1 MASKKIDDLKKR
13 ANKRR
18 MLEAQMKGLRE
29 EGKHWSGY
37 IKKNERKAKATKA
50 IKTAA
55 EIAELA
61 GGAGAVVKS
70 VGKQVAK
77 KASRVAMNKGSKFAK
92 RSTRATQ
99 AQTAKKVVSKKG
111 TTRGKATAKDILGGN
126 PVRKKAVSK
135 AAPKKSAMPQS
146 MSKNKN
152 APGSKGKRDRLNTA
166 QKEGGYVDRNKAS
179 VKVAQNRGETF
190 AKDTGTKPYSSAYRR
205 AVNEVLHNTN
215 KGKSYESATKA
226 VRAKQPLSKHKA
238 AVAKGNRARIDR
250 KLKEESARVR
260 AAKTKAKKKK
270 K

>member
-13 ANKRR
+13 ANKRK

-61 GGAGAVVKS
+61 GGGGAVVKA
-70 VGKQVAK
+70 VGKAVLK
-77 KASRVAMNKGSKFAK
+77 KAGKVAMNKGSKFAK

-146 MSKNKN
+146 MSKNKKT
-152 APGSKGKRDRLNTA
+152 AAIKASDAAKIRSESRKVSFRDA
-166 QKEGGYVDRNKAS
+166 QKKA
-179 VKVAQNRGETF
+179 K
-190 AKDTGTKPYSSAYRR
+190 AYREKTEGNQKKLR
-205 AVNEVLHNTN
+205 ELDDI
-215 KGKSYESATKA
+215 
-226 VRAKQPLSKHKA
+226 AKRFSKTGG
-238 AVAKGNRARIDR
+238 VARKV
-250 KLKEESARVR
+250 KLK
-260 AAKTKAKKKK
+260 K
-270 K
+270 

>member
-135 AAPKKSAMPQS
+135 AAPKTGGVARKVKLKKFPSDTYKKTGKMTESDYNKMFSAS
-146 MSKNKN
+146 ERK
-152 APGSKGKRDRLNTA
+152 
-166 QKEGGYVDRNKAS
+166 
-179 VKVAQNRGETF
+179 
-190 AKDTGTKPYSSAYRR
+190 
-205 AVNEVLHNTN
+205 
-215 KGKSYESATKA
+215 
-226 VRAKQPLSKHKA
+226 RAKALEASKIRSEA
-238 AVAKGNRARIDR
+238 RKGR
-250 KLKEESARVR
+250 
-260 AAKTKAKKKK
+260 KKKK
-270 K
+270 